1 MIATYSINISS
12 THLIMCLIRCVLEII
27 IYKKLMV
34 LRAFIDFGM
43 QIVWIKDIRIIVEM
57 KVIYLNIEILHTNL
71 NKKEHLYEK

>member
-1 MIATYSINISS
+1 
-12 THLIMCLIRCVLEII
+12 
-27 IYKKLMV
+27 MV